1 MNVPLKLSRI
11 PTAAAVL
18 SVVTVAAACGES
30 TTTPPAPEPNIVEV
44 AEQAGSF
51 QTLLAAAEAAGLAET
66 LASEEL
72 TVFAPTDEAFA
83 ALPDGVVEY
92 LLDNPELLAE
102 VLTYHVVAGRVT
114 AAQVAGV
121 SSVETLNGQSVAV
134 ATEGSTVRIGTATVV
149 QADIE
154 ASNGIIHVIDDVLTP
169 LVDLV
174 TTARLNGNFTTLLAA
189 LEAAGLDEVLRGM
202 EGEYTIFAP
211 TDAAFAEIPQ
221 DDLDALLADSDALT
235 AVLLYHAASGTIPA
249 SEVVTRSS
257 IETLQGGSLSVSVNG
272 DVVTVGSATVV
283 ATDVAASNGVIHVI
297 DGVLIP

>member
-1 MNVPLKLSRI
+1 MIESIRLPRLTASAALLTVV
-11 PTAAAVL
+11 TAA
-18 SVVTVAAACGES
+18 TACGES

-51 QTLLAAAEAAGLAET
+51 QTLLAAAEAAGLVQT

-92 LLDNPELLAE
+92 LLDNPDLLAE
-102 VLTYHVVAGRVT
+102 VLTYHVVAGRVP
-114 AAQVAGV
+114 AAEVAGV
-121 SSVETLNGQSVAV
+121 SSVETLNGQSLPVSV
-134 ATEGSTVRIGTATVV
+134 EGSTVRIGNASVV

-174 TTARLNGNFTTLLAA
+174 TTARLTGEFTTLLTA
-189 LEAAGLDEVLRGM
+189 LEAAGLDEVLMGM
-202 EGEYTIFAP
+202 DGEWTIFAP

-221 DDLDALLADSDALT
+221 EDLEALLADSDALT

-249 SEVVTRSS
+249 AEVVSRSS
-257 IETLQGGSLSVSVNG
+257 IETLQGGSLAVAVSG